1 MRPVA
6 APVANPGGM
15 TMRKVTRR
23 SVITSAAGL
32 TALATFNI
40 ARRAKAAEFSFKLG
54 VDWPS
59 DHPSSVQARV
69 ACDRVLKE
77 SNGRIDIKFFPD
89 NALGGDTDML
99 SQLRHGALEFMFM
112 PTGVLSTLIPVAAI
126 NNVGMAFDNYTQIWQ
141 AMDGSL
147 GTYVRKEIGK
157 VGLTALD
164 KIWDNG
170 FRQLTTCVK
179 PIHDLKDVQGLK
191 IRVPVSPIFVSMWKA
206 LGASPASANVNE
218 LYTALQ
224 TRIFDGQEN
233 ALPHL
238 QYYKLYEVQQ
248 YCALT
253 AHMWEGFWLL
263 ANSRVWSGLPADVQ
277 TLISRVFAEEAI
289 NQRAALAKFAGSLQ
303 AQLEGEGMKFTT
315 PDRQPF
321 REALSKNGFYAEW
334 KKEFGEEA
342 WHLLEAATRPLA

>member
-1 MRPVA
+1 MF
-6 APVANPGGM
+6 
-15 TMRKVTRR
+15 TVTRR
-23 SVITSAAGL
+23 SVMKGAAGL
-32 TALATFNI
+32 TGLGLFSI
-40 ARRAKAAEFSFKLG
+40 GRRAQAAEFSYKLG

-59 DHPSSVQARV
+59 DHPSSVQAGIACNRIREESGGRV
-69 ACDRVLKE
+69 
-77 SNGRIDIKFFPD
+77 DIKFFPD
-89 NALGGDTDML
+89 NVLGGDTDML
-99 SQLRHGALEFMFM
+99 SQLRHGALELMLM
-112 PTGVLSTLIPVAAI
+112 PTGVLSTLVPVAAI
-126 NNVGMAFDNYTQIWQ
+126 NNVGLAFDDYDQVWK
-141 AMDGSL
+141 AMDGDV
-147 GTYVRKEIGK
+147 GAYVRKEIGK
-157 VGLTALD
+157 VGLTTME

-179 PIHDLKDVQGLK
+179 PIHELKDVQGLK
-191 IRVPVSPIFVSMWKA
+191 VRVPVSPMFISMWKA

-263 ANSRVWSGLPADVQ
+263 ANTRVWDAMPADVQ
-277 TLISRVFAEEAI
+277 TLVSRIFNEEAV
-289 NQRAALAKFAGSLQ
+289 NQRAALAKFSGSLRTR
-303 AQLEGEGMKFTT
+303 LESEGMKFTS
-315 PDRQPF
+315 PDREPF
-321 REALSKNGFYAEW
+321 RAELKKNGFYAQW

-342 WHLLEAATRPLA
+342 WDLLEGATRRLT